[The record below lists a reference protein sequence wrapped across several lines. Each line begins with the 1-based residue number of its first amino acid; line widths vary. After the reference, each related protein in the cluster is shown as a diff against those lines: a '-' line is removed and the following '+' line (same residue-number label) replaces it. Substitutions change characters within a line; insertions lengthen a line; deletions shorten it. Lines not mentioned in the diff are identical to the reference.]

1 MPISFIANST
11 FGRYGLEQLYQSRNT
26 NLVVQLLY
34 VLPSVSGDRS
44 TWTWNDNWSNYVV
57 AGAFS
62 GTGGSLN
69 LLTGGASPPSS
80 ITLYEE
86 ATSAFSGA
94 YYAGEYIADSRYVR
108 IYNNTAFGVQFTH
121 AAFFVMQPSA
131 ASFSS
136 MTNLNESLI
145 FVRPF
150 DTTTEGGTQIDAYG
164 SKYFPF
170 ANEDGYG
177 GTAFT
182 TADSFEGWV
191 ADDEAFVTQPY
202 TAPYP
207 GSFYAGYSQNKQ
219 TSPYMGDAYNNLLGV
234 NTINTDTTFLAELLN
249 VTGAEP
255 DFEEGWSGWS
265 TYRINRYTA
274 ATVTPNLTYTSKQHS
289 YIIEFGGTDYEIT
302 WTGLQAQLAN
312 PLELIVNKPT
322 AGSFTF
328 THIAVFANEIDIPP
342 AAGTVYTYT
351 DTDKLVGV
359 IKLPS
364 SVTMTTTST
373 ARAYPFNFAFM
384 YRPDPSIAVV
394 NP

>member
-1 MPISFIANST
+1 MPISFIPNST
-11 FGRYGLEQLYQSRNT
+11 FGRYGLRQLYESRNT
-26 NLVVQLLY
+26 YLVVQLLN
-34 VLPSVSGDRS
+34 VPTSVSGDRS
-44 TWTWNDNWSNYVV
+44 TWTWNGNWSNYVV

-69 LLTGGASPPSS
+69 LLSSGASPPSS

-94 YYAGEYIADSRYVR
+94 YYAGEYVADSRYLR

-150 DTTTEGGTQIDAYG
+150 NTTTEGGTQIDAFS
-164 SKYFPF
+164 SKFFPF
-170 ANEDGYG
+170 SRVSGFG
-177 GTAFT
+177 GTSYT
-182 TADSFEGWV
+182 TADSFESWV
-191 ADDEAFVTQPY
+191 NADKARLQNPAY

-219 TSPYMGDAYNNLLGV
+219 TSPYMADAYNTLLGV
-234 NTINTDTTFLAELLN
+234 NTTNTDTTFLAELLN
-249 VTGAEP
+249 VTSTEP
-255 DFEEGWSGWS
+255 DFEEGWNGWS
-265 TYRINRYTA
+265 TYRINRYSA
-274 ATVTPNLTYTSKQHS
+274 ATVTPNITYATKQDS
-289 YIIEFGGTDYEIT
+289 YVVNFGGTDYTVT
-302 WTGLQAQLAN
+302 WTGLQAQLAT
-312 PLELIVNKPT
+312 PLEFIITKPA

-328 THIAVFANEIDIPP
+328 THIAVFVNEIDIPP
-342 AAGTVYTYT
+342 ATGTTYNYP
-351 DTDKLVGV
+351 DTDKFVGV

-364 SVTMTTTST
+364 SVTMTTTSIN
-373 ARAYPFNFAFM
+373 RAYPFNFAFM
-384 YRPDPSIAVV
+384 YQPSVAVT
-394 NP
+394 